1 VTIRRLAPPLRKALI
16 VIGAAALAVAVWD
29 VATGG
34 FYYTIAGIRVSSR
47 EAYKP
52 FRLGMLAIV
61 AAIWLRDLHAAPGDT
76 SWERL
81 PKWTAWITVAIAL
94 VSLVVALR
102 FGIFAAGGS
111 DSYGYVSQASLWV
124 SGRLVTPD
132 PLASL
137 EPLLDHAVAPL
148 GYRLAPERGALI
160 PTYPPGLPL
169 AMAAALAIA
178 GASAVYYVVPVMAA
192 LAIWL
197 TYRVGARADR
207 DVTGMVAAVLL
218 AFSPIFMFQ
227 SLLPMSD
234 VPVTAWWLLGWLLAL
249 SPTSLGA
256 FGSGLAVSAAI
267 LTRPNLVPLAIV
279 VTVLIALQAPRVR
292 RLTLFAAAS
301 VPGCL
306 IVAVLN
312 RRFFGSPL
320 SSGYG
325 TFAQLYAWEHW
336 QANVRNYGGWLL
348 QLNSPFVLLTLLA
361 PLAAR
366 VRYYALML
374 AFVAMLCLCYLWYIP
389 FPTWPFLRFLLPA
402 LPFLLILSSAV
413 VVRAV
418 DRLPIAF
425 RSAVAFTL
433 CTLLPIQY
441 VITSNQLTIFSAHR
455 SEHRYVTIG
464 RHLGRVLPPNAVVL
478 SMIQSGSIRMYG
490 DRLTVRWDM
499 LEPGKLDAAV
509 DAIESRGHV
518 PYLLLEEWEDP
529 MFRKLF
535 GAASLY
541 GRLDWP
547 PAFEYR
553 DIGRVRIYALG
564 DRKRFYAGENVSPR
578 LVPLRE

>member
-1 VTIRRLAPPLRKALI
+1 VTIRRLAPPLRKVLI

-34 FYYTIAGIRVSSR
+34 FYYTIAGLRLSSR

-52 FRLGMLAIV
+52 FRLGVFAIV
-61 AAIWLRDLHAAPGDT
+61 AAIWLRDLHATPGDT

-81 PKWTAWITVAIAL
+81 PKRTAPITLAVAL
-94 VSLVVALR
+94 VSLVVAFH

-111 DSYGYVSQASLWV
+111 DAYGYVSQASLWA

-132 PLASL
+132 PLVSL

-160 PTYPPGLPL
+160 PIYPPGLPMT
-169 AMAAALAIA
+169 MAAALAIA
-178 GASAVYYVVPVMAA
+178 GAGAVYYVVPLMGA

-197 TYRVGARADR
+197 TYRVGARVDR
-207 DVTGMVAAVLL
+207 EVTGMIAAVLL
-218 AFSPIFMFQ
+218 GFSPTFMFQ
-227 SLLPMSD
+227 SFQPMSD
-234 VPVTAWWLLGWLLAL
+234 APVTAWWLLAWLLAL

-279 VTVLIALQAPRVR
+279 VAVLIALQAPRIR

-301 VPGCL
+301 FPSCL

-325 TFAQLYAWEHW
+325 TFAQLYAWENW
-336 QANVRNYGGWLL
+336 KTNVRNYGGWLL
-348 QLNSPFVLLTLLA
+348 QLNSPFVLLAFLA
-361 PLAAR
+361 PMVAR

-374 AFVAMLCLCYLWYIP
+374 AFVVMVCACYLWYLP
-389 FPTWPFLRFLLPA
+389 FSTWPFLRFLLPA

-418 DRLPIAF
+418 DRLPLKL
-425 RSAVAFTL
+425 RSAVVFML

-441 VITSNQLTIFSAHR
+441 VITSNQLTIFSTHR
-455 SEHRYVTIG
+455 SERRYVTIG
-464 RHLGRVLPPNAVVL
+464 RYLGRVLPPNAVVL

-490 DRLTVRWDM
+490 ARLTVRWDM
-499 LEPGKLDAAV
+499 LEPDKLDVAV
-509 DAIESRGHV
+509 DAIESRGYV

-529 MFRKLF
+529 MFRTLF
-535 GAASLY
+535 GAANHY

-564 DRKRFYAGENVSPR
+564 DRRRFYAGENVAPR